1 VVCSSNRAFLRLF
14 TYVKQLLASAG
25 AQDAKLAALCALL
38 KDSVPYYNWV
48 GVYLLDEQ
56 TKSDL
61 VLGPFA
67 GAPTEHVRIPF
78 GAGVCG
84 QAAVLQKTMIVQDV
98 RKERNYL
105 SCSPLVKAEIVVPI
119 SFAGTLQGVLDLDS
133 HERAPFTD
141 ADRAFLERV
150 CALIARLLV
159 G

>member
-1 VVCSSNRAFLRLF
+1 MQFGPAFLQLSTHVEQRLE
-14 TYVKQLLASAG
+14 SAG
-25 AQDAKLAALCALL
+25 TQNEKLAALCALL

-48 GVYLLDEQ
+48 GIYLVDEQ
-56 TKSDL
+56 SRNEL

-67 GAPTEHVRIPF
+67 GAPTEHRRIPF

-84 QAAVLQKTMIVQDV
+84 QAAVLQTTMIVQDV
-98 RKERNYL
+98 REERNYL

-119 SFAGTLQGVLDLDS
+119 SFADRLQGVLDIDS

-141 ADRAFLERV
+141 ADRTFLERV
-150 CALIARLLV
+150 SALIARLL